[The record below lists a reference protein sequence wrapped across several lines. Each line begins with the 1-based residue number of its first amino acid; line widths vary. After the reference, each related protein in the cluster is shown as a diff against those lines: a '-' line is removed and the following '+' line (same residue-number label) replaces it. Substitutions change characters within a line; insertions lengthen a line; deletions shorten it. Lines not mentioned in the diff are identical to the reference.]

1 MDRITKADLKR
12 RIAYLNRITGHAEE
26 PYRLN
31 DDGTIA
37 REIREGQN
45 RAIVNAGTYTLSQ
58 AYGGVNLCQM
68 TKGGG
73 ERDIFSHG
81 HVAKREL
88 WREINAYIEG
98 IESRP
103 DGNDILSTILK
114 HSPNI
119 DMKTLLAIGEELD
132 PVADWIKNMTDAE
145 LLEALKA

>member
-12 RIAYLNRITGHAEE
+12 RIAYLNRITGHSED
-26 PYRLN
+26 PYKLN
-31 DDGTIA
+31 ADGTIA
-37 REIREGQN
+37 REMREGMS
-45 RAIVNAGTYTLSQ
+45 RAIVNAGTYVLSQ

-103 DGNDILSTILK
+103 DGQEILSAILK
-114 HSPNI
+114 HAPDI
-119 DMKTLLAIGEELD
+119 DMQALLAIGDQLD
-132 PVADWIKNMTDAE
+132 PIAEWIQNMTDAE
-145 LLEALKA
+145 LLEALER